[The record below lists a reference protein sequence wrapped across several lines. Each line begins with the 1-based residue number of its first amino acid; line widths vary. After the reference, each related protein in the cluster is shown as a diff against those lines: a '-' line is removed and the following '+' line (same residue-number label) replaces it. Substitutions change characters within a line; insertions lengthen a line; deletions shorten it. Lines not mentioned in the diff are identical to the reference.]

1 MGVLVVVVFR
11 ADLRLK
17 LIVLDLFTV
26 DIYVSI

>member
-17 LIVLDLFTV
+17 LIILDLFTV
-26 DIYVSI
+26 NIYVSI